1 MATSNRAVQ
10 AFTLA
15 SASGLHMFRHMK
27 LFAVTMLAVV
37 ACSACGVG
45 VDESYDGQTL
55 VAADGQALEGS
66 PNTTPGP
73 TAGPTLPNAPS
84 VPQTPITT
92 MPSPVRDPG
101 TVALPQD
108 PIPVFEGKPVVP
120 PTAPPFTGGSGPQ
133 PGR

>member
-1 MATSNRAVQ
+1 MATNERAAV
-10 AFTLA
+10 THT
-15 SASGLHMFRHMK
+15 SASGLHMIRNMK

-45 VDESYDGQTL
+45 MDETYDGQTL

-66 PNTTPGP
+66 TNTTPGP
-73 TAGPTLPNAPS
+73 TAGPVLPNAPS
-84 VPQTPITT
+84 VPQTPMNTT
-92 MPSPVRDPG
+92 PPGVRDPS

-120 PTAPPFTGGSGPQ
+120 PSAPPFAGGTGPS